1 MAKQIKFGDEARKS
15 IKAGIDKLANAVKI
29 TLGPRGRNVILD
41 KPGHPVVTNDGVT
54 IARNISLAD
63 PFENMGAQ
71 LIIEAASKTNDIAG
85 DGTTT
90 ATLLTQEIFDE
101 GLKMLAAGHNPMPLK
116 KGIEAAV
123 IQVVSFLKGISQ
135 VVSKKEEILQV
146 ATVSANND
154 AEIGKLIADAM
165 DAVGKDGIITV
176 EEAKSIETTLE
187 VVEGMQFEKG
197 YASPYFVTNGDK
209 MTAELENPWILFYD
223 KKISTSQQ
231 LIPVLEAAAHSGDPI
246 VIIAE
251 DVDGEALPLLIVN
264 KMRGTLKNAAVKA
277 PGFGDVKKELL
288 MDMAALTGGQVV
300 CDEVGI
306 PLEKIGRDAK
316 FPIAGICGKARK
328 VTITKGTCTIIEGA
342 GDKAVITSRIEQ
354 IKERIKETSSDYDK
368 EKLTERIAKLS
379 GGVAVLNIGAATEVE
394 LKEKKMRVD
403 DALHATKA
411 AVEEGIVAGGGVAL
425 LRAAAHLNTFKSPDI
440 EIQCGIDIIQKA
452 LTAPIKQICANAG
465 VPGDV
470 VVDKVLMQKD
480 PSVGFNALTGE
491 LEDLKKSGV
500 IDPTKVVRSA
510 LQNAASIAAL
520 LLTTETMVTDLPEPN
535 KPAEPRAD
543 IEI

>member
-54 IARNISLAD
+54 IAKNISLSD

-90 ATLLTQEIFDE
+90 ATLLTQEIFDQ

-123 IQVVSFLKGISQ
+123 AQVVNFLKQISQ
-135 VVSKKEEILQV
+135 VVSKTEEILQV

-154 AEIGKLIADAM
+154 AEIGKLISEAM
-165 DAVGKDGIITV
+165 AAVGKDGIITV

-209 MTAELENPWILFYD
+209 MTAELDNPWILFYD

-231 LIPVLEAAAHSGDPI
+231 LIPVLEAAAHSQDPI
-246 VIIAE
+246 VVIAE
-251 DVDGEALPLLIVN
+251 DVDGEALPLMIVN

-306 PLEKIGRDAK
+306 PLEKLGRDAK
-316 FPIAGICGKARK
+316 YPIAGILGKARK
-328 VTITKGTCTIIEGA
+328 VIITKNTCTIIEGA
-342 GDKAVITSRIEQ
+342 GDKTVISNRIEQ
-354 IKERIKETSSDYDK
+354 IKERIKETASDYDK

-425 LRAAAHLNTFKSPDI
+425 LRAAAHLNTYKSPDI
-440 EIQCGIDIIQKA
+440 EVQCGIDIIQKA

-470 VVDKVLMQKD
+470 VVDKVLMQAD

-520 LLTTETMVTDLPEPN
+520 LLTTETMVTDLPDPN
-535 KPAEPRAD
+535 KAAEPRAD